1 VVNIEGNHGG
11 DVKSQR
17 PRDPDRDAIREIKTR
32 LSKLEASGR
41 RKATKR
47 DVQSLSDAMSDAV
60 ASVLNSVID
69 EIIEPMKK
77 PIEKLSQ

>member
-1 VVNIEGNHGG
+1 MVNIEGNHGA
-11 DVKSQR
+11 DVKSQC
-17 PRDPDRDAIREIKTR
+17 PAILIETR
-32 LSKLEASGR
+32 SARLRLGLSKLEASGR

-60 ASVLNSVID
+60 ASVLNSVTD

-77 PIEKLSQ
+77 LIEKLSQ